1 MKLIRNLIF
10 FLVAI
15 VMLALGALFAVQNQA
30 TVPVDLLVISLPE
43 RSIALWILLAFA
55 VGGVLGMLMSVGI
68 ILRLRTALLAANRKL
83 NRLSRNP
90 APAAVPVP
98 APAEGADGT

>member
-1 MKLIRNLIF
+1 MFKWI
-10 FLVAI
+10 
-15 VMLALGALFAVQNQA
+15 ALGLI
-30 TVPVDLLVISLPE
+30 LVGY
-43 RSIALWILLAFA
+43 WLAFA
-55 VGGVLGMLMSVGI
+55 LGGVLGMLTSVGI

>member
-1 MKLIRNLIF
+1 M
-10 FLVAI
+10 
-15 VMLALGALFAVQNQA
+15 ALHESAG
-30 TVPVDLLVISLPE
+30 D
-43 RSIALWILLAFA
+43 
-55 VGGVLGMLMSVGI
+55 
-68 ILRLRTALLAANRKL
+68 LRTALLAANRKL